1 MIDTLDS
8 FRRRDRE
15 PRIVVLGGGHGI
27 ASLLRGLKAYTRN
40 ITAIVTVADDG
51 GSSGKLRQSVGILP
65 PGDIRHCLAALSDDE
80 DLLTQVFQYR
90 FSMGAGLEGHTL
102 GNLLIGALTEITGSF
117 ETAVAESGQVLA
129 VYVDATLHA
138 DRCPLAG

>member
-8 FRRRDRE
+8 FRRRDRG

-90 FSMGAGLEGHTL
+90 FSMGRVWKGIPWA
-102 GNLLIGALTEITGSF
+102 ICSSA
-117 ETAVAESGQVLA
+117 
-129 VYVDATLHA
+129 
-138 DRCPLAG
+138 R